1 MSIRAQENN
10 IRCPLKC
17 TIIIRAT
24 INARYSHT
32 SFGLRYL
39 KANLYEFEECCQ
51 IMEFSHDLMVQEVA
65 ETIING
71 KPDVVG
77 LSCYIWN
84 IEDMLRVAEI
94 IIGDIAPNIAGF
106 GGPEVSY
113 EYDGFLP
120 YCDYLIKGEG
130 EYAPLSFV
138 AGMANRKFAEK

>member
-1 MSIRAQENN
+1 MSA
-10 IRCPLKC
+10 KC
-17 TIIIRAT
+17 TIILAT

-51 IMEFSHDLMVQEVA
+51 IMEFSHDLTVQEVA

-71 KPDVVG
+71 KPDIVG

-94 IIGDIAPNIAGF
+94 IKAILPQTLLVL

-113 EYDGFLP
+113 EYDGFYP
-120 YCDYLIKGEG
+120 I
-130 EYAPLSFV
+130 ATT
-138 AGMANRKFAEK
+138 